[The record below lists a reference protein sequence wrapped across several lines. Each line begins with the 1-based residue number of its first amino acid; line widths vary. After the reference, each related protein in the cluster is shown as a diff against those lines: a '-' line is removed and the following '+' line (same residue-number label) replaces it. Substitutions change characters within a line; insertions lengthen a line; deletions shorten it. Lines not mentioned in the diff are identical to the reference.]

1 MSDGRMQ
8 HYIVTA
14 SWEPR
19 PCWECN
25 EATGHAFVFVR
36 AHSGKEALE
45 IAQGRLTP
53 QPYEAHRF
61 VAATPLALP
70 VVPQTKNPRRI
81 AEREMFVRAGSYV
94 SELKPEREAMR

>member
-1 MSDGRMQ
+1 MSVMQ

-14 SWEPR
+14 SWEYE

-25 EATGHAFVFVR
+25 EATGQAFVFVR

-45 IAQGRLTP
+45 LAQGRLSP
-53 QPYEAHRF
+53 QPYCRPRF

-70 VVPQTKNPRRI
+70 VAPQAKNPVRI
-81 AEREMFVRAGSYV
+81 AEREMYVRAGAYV
-94 SELKPEREAMR
+94 SELRPEWEAVR